1 MENAAEWDTPLWH
14 TTGFRLIKLG
24 ELVQAT
30 TASIFGPQLISSREF
45 HVLAAAASMPNP
57 SQKEL
62 SRVLG
67 VDPNVM
73 VGLIDRLEEEGLAT
87 RERNPRDR
95 RRYIV
100 TTTEKA
106 ARVLE
111 EARESV
117 ANAEAEFFATLSEQE
132 VKALHELS
140 GRLLATH
147 PRVTKQE

>member
-1 MENAAEWDTPLWH
+1 MENAAEWDTPLWS
-14 TTGFRLIKLG
+14 TPRTQ
-24 ELVQAT
+24 LV
-30 TASIFGPQLISSREF
+30 SSREF

-73 VGLIDRLEEEGLAT
+73 VGLIDRLEEEGLAI

-132 VKALHELS
+132 VRTLHELS